1 MLKLQIFAKL
11 SEAVS
16 KETGI
21 AVEDIASTDRREEVV
36 DARYVLVY
44 LLHLEGFYAS
54 MIAPLIGIKKR
65 SVNRIISDFEHRLC
79 VSPMMRIVFEHLK
92 SSRGGIKCLI
102 TGQVLR
108 QGHCDA
114 WNIGGSFVV
123 RLILTAT

>member
-1 MLKLQIFAKL
+1 MPLTDRAHSVCLYDWQGKDNENMDMLKLQIFAKL

-16 KETGI
+16 EETGI

-92 SSRGGIKCLI
+92 SSRGGY
-102 TGQVLR
+102 
-108 QGHCDA
+108 
-114 WNIGGSFVV
+114 
-123 RLILTAT
+123 